1 MTEVEVLKLL
11 LEFGLTEYE
20 AKTLSTLFR
29 LNEAEAPEVS
39 RLAQVPKTRVY
50 DVLDK
55 LIGKKLVIEVN
66 GRPKKYRVV
75 DLETALEQLVEA
87 KKTEL
92 NELRSRTENV
102 KSELRTHSSLPDDA
116 EGEKVMKVK
125 DRNDFI
131 KILAQEIEK
140 AKKDVI
146 AFTKFSPTHSL
157 LKQKLKSASQKNV
170 NIRMVSHG
178 AMDSTA
184 LAKEFKESG
193 IKTKSYKH
201 GMTAFVI
208 DGKKVILALSD
219 MEKTKPDYHFTIWP
233 NNTHLAAALSHY
245 FEKCWE
251 EGD

>member
-1 MTEVEVLKLL
+1 MPEAEMLKLL

-66 GRPKKYRVV
+66 GRPKKYKVV

-87 KKTEL
+87 KKVELTEL
-92 NELRSRTENV
+92 QARTENV
-102 KSELRTHSSLPDDA
+102 KSELRSQNTGLDDA
-116 EGEKVMKVK
+116 EGEKVMRVK
-125 DRNDFI
+125 DKNDFI

-140 AKKDVI
+140 AKKEVL
-146 AFTKFSPTHSL
+146 AFTKINPTHSL
-157 LKQKLKSASQKNV
+157 LKQKLKSAAQKNV
-170 NIRMVSHG
+170 NVRMVTHPIG
-178 AMDSTA
+178 EATA
-184 LAKEFKESG
+184 LSKELKDAGVKNKNF
-193 IKTKSYKH
+193 KH

-219 MEKTKPDYHFTIWP
+219 LEKTRPDYHFTIWP
-233 NNTHLAAALSHY
+233 NNTHLATALSHY

-251 EGD
+251 QGT